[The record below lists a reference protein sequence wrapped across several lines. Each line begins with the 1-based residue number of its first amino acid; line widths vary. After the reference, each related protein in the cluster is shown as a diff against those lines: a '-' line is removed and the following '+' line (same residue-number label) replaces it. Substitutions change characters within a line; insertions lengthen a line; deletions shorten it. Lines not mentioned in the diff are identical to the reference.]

1 MTKMYDVFL
10 LSDLEKFGKLV
21 AYDGLFEMFSLD
33 WISDCILIRRNIC
46 WGKAGSDE
54 LTISYRFLRL
64 TIHFRWNKFAS
75 IE

>member
-10 LSDLEKFGKLV
+10 LSDLEKFWKLV

-33 WISDCILIRRNIC
+33 GISGCILMRRNTYR
-46 WGKAGSDE
+46 GKEGSDE

-64 TIHFRWNKFAS
+64 TIYFRWNKFVS